1 MTYGREEIMKIL
13 LTAFEPFLDHTTNPT
28 IELVRRLKSE
38 TISTMTLPV
47 VYEKAAQQ
55 VIEHAQYENYD
66 FILLLGLAADR
77 QTVSIEHHALNLMDA
92 TTPDNEGV
100 IKRFE
105 VIDEN
110 RPDLYLTDIPYQTI
124 LLNADSK
131 QIQLSL
137 SAGGY
142 ICNDTFY
149 RVKNALNNHKVGFIH
164 VPKETTIDLDTQEKI
179 IRWIISIL

>member
-1 MTYGREEIMKIL
+1 MKL
-13 LTAFEPFLDHTTNPT
+13 LVTAFEPFLDHATNPT
-28 IELVRRLKSE
+28 IELARRLKSE
-38 TISTMTLPV
+38 AIDTLTLPV
-47 VYEKAAQQ
+47 VYEKAAQK
-55 VIEHAQYENYD
+55 VIERAQHDSYD

-92 TTPDNEGV
+92 PTPDNEGV

-105 VIDEN
+105 VIADKG
-110 RPDLYLTDIPYQTI
+110 PDLYLTDIPYQAI

-131 QIQLSL
+131 RIQLSL

-149 RVKNALNNHKVGFIH
+149 RVKNAFKDYKVGFIH
-164 VPKETTIDLDTQEKI
+164 VPKETTIDLDTQEAILRSI
-179 IRWIISIL
+179 IEYL